1 MMRHSL
7 LIYRVSLLL
16 LFDVVVQC
24 TVRLLRWLVFN
35 VRDVRLDDRLLVNHR
50 LDDLANVRFGDRP
63 VNLHRIRLIVR
74 HWVRLK
80 EGGIVLKV
88 GK

>member
-1 MMRHSL
+1 MRHSL

-80 EGGIVLKV
+80 EGGLYWLENSV
-88 GK
+88 